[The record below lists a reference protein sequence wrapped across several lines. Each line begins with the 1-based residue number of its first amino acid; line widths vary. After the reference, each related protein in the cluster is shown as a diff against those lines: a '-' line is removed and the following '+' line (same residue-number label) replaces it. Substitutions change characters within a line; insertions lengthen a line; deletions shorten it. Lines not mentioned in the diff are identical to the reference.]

1 MKKIHIIAVL
11 GLLISVYILV
21 SASRDVSTYANFE
34 MAELTGER
42 VKIVGQL
49 AKDKPIVFKPEVD
62 PNKTTFYL
70 IDDNEVLKQ
79 VILLLPKPQDFEMA
93 EQIVLTGKMDGE
105 SFVAEDILMKCPSK
119 YKDEEILL
127 KKNT

>member
-1 MKKIHIIAVL
+1 MKKIHIIAAL

>member
-11 GLLISVYILV
+11 ALVVSIVILIN
-21 SASRDVSTYANFE
+21 ASRDVSTYANFAI
-34 MAELTGER
+34 AEQSGER

-49 AKDKPIVFKPEVD
+49 AKDQPIIFKPEVD
-62 PNKTTFYL
+62 PNRTTFYL
-70 IDDNEVLKQ
+70 KDDSDVIKQ
-79 VILLLPKPQDFEMA
+79 VILLHPKPQDFEMA
-93 EQIVLTGKMDGE
+93 EQIVLTGRMEKG
-105 SFVAEDILMKCPSK
+105 SFVADDILMKCPSK

>member
-1 MKKIHIIAVL
+1 MKKIHIIAAL

-70 IDDNEVLKQ
+70 IDDNQVLKQ